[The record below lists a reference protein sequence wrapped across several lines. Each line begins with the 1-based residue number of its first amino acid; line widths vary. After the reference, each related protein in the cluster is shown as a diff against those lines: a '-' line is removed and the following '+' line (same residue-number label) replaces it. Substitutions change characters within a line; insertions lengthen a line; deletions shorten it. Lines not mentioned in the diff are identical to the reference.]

1 MPPDIT
7 NLDYPQLNELRTR
20 IDQRMTELRETG
32 LPQLRARFAEDAAA
46 LGLSVEEIFG
56 AEKKRGRR
64 GNAHT
69 AHESD

>member
-7 NLDYPQLNELRTR
+7 TLDYPQLNELRTR
-20 IDQRMTELRETG
+20 IDERMKELRETG

-64 GNAHT
+64 GNAHA
-69 AHESD
+69 AHETD

>member
-1 MPPDIT
+1 MLPDIT

-20 IDQRMTELRETG
+20 VDERMKELRETG

-64 GNAHT
+64 SNAHR
-69 AHESD
+69 AHETD